1 MKYKITH
8 LTSAHPRYDTRI
20 FYKECISL
28 SRYYD
33 VSLVVADSLGDEVV
47 DGVSIY
53 DVRKPLSRKERILK
67 TTKSVLKKAIELD
80 SDLYHIHDP
89 ELLLVGLK
97 LKKMGKKVIFDA
109 HEDLPKQV
117 MAKHYLNDVSKKII
131 SYIVA
136 KLEIMILKK
145 YDFVVAATPF
155 IRDKFIKNGIKSQ
168 DINNFPILDELI
180 NIKPSF
186 KSNTI
191 CYIGLLYET
200 RGIKEIIKA
209 VENLDVKLI
218 IAGKFFD
225 SKFEK
230 EVKSL
235 KGWQKVDFRGFAS
248 RDEVKSILE
257 ESIAGLVTLH
267 PTPSY
272 VEAYPVKMFE
282 YMSAGIAV
290 IASDFPLYKEFVEKN
305 NCGLCVN
312 PLDINQISKA
322 IEDMVQDKSKS
333 KDMGEV
339 AKCLIKQSFNWTN
352 EESKL
357 FDIYKLLT
365 IKDSKCLKSL

>member
-1 MKYKITH
+1 
-8 LTSAHPRYDTRI
+8 
-20 FYKECISL
+20 
-28 SRYYD
+28 
-33 VSLVVADSLGDEVV
+33 
-47 DGVSIY
+47 
-53 DVRKPLSRKERILK
+53 
-67 TTKSVLKKAIELD
+67 
-80 SDLYHIHDP
+80 
-89 ELLLVGLK
+89 
-97 LKKMGKKVIFDA
+97 
-109 HEDLPKQV
+109 
-117 MAKHYLNDVSKKII
+117 
-131 SYIVA
+131 
-136 KLEIMILKK
+136 MI
-145 YDFVVAATPF
+145 D
-155 IRDKFIKNGIKSQ
+155 
-168 DINNFPILDELI
+168 
-180 NIKPSF
+180 IKPNF

-272 VEAYPVKMFE
+272 IEAYPVKMFE

-322 IEDMVQDKSKS
+322 IEDIIEDK
-333 KDMGEV
+333 
-339 AKCLIKQSFNWTN
+339 AKAQKVGLNGKNAVVEKYNRQK
-352 EESKL
+352 ERQ
-357 FDIYKLLT
+357 KLLNLYK
-365 IKDSKCLKSL
+365 ILEGY

>member
-1 MKYKITH
+1 VKNKITH

-20 FYKECISL
+20 FYKECISA

-33 VSLVVADSLGDEVV
+33 VSLVVADSLGNEVIN
-47 DGVSIY
+47 GISIY
-53 DVRKPLSRKERILK
+53 DVGKPASRKERILK
-67 TTKSVLKKAIELD
+67 TTKNVLKQARELD

-97 LKKMGKKVIFDA
+97 LKKMGKKVVFDA

-117 MAKHYLNDVSKKII
+117 MAKHYLNDISKKII
-131 SYIVA
+131 SYIVS

-180 NIKPSF
+180 DIKPNF

-312 PLDINQISKA
+312 PLDVKQISQA
-322 IEDMVQDKSKS
+322 IINIIQNKSKTQQMGKNA
-333 KDMGEV
+333 KDV
-339 AKCLIKQSFNWTN
+339 IKQSFNWTN

-357 FDIYKLLT
+357 FKIYEKMT
-365 IKDSKCLKSL
+365 K